1 MNKRLYIACLKEN
14 FGFLDFWEKHG
25 QAARDAWVK
34 IQKYYADNNAKDQ
47 KFDMIAYELDTVEE
61 TLNRFGL
68 RTYAGQWDDCL
79 DILDPAT
86 KELPDRLPFDFL
98 DDKPAIILAT
108 EWGELKDP
116 GFEWRREPI
125 EWILDELKPHERLLK
140 IDLSRKKR
148 DLLNDFKKYL
158 DNVDRL
164 RGSDD
169 LPKEWADNYQTWTPD
184 TSRERAEAWDQLKV
198 WRMRKE
204 RIPFS
209 EIARAMKITQDAAK
223 KAFYKAYERTQGRAY
238 EPDRYRKDGQK
249 INTWDMTKTCQTCP
263 DRQTCTEL
271 CPEILRFADQDYTG
285 RKESLDDNGITDFKQ
300 YEKWQKTEPF

>member
-1 MNKRLYIACLKEN
+1 MNKQLYIACLKEN
-14 FGFLDFWEKHG
+14 FEFLDYWEKHG
-25 QAARDAWVK
+25 QAAREAWAK
-34 IQKYYADNNAKDQ
+34 IQKHYSEDKTQEQ
-47 KFDMIAYELDTVEE
+47 KFDLIACELDMVEE
-61 TLNRFGL
+61 KLNRFGL

-79 DILDPAT
+79 DILDPAK
-86 KELPDRLPFDFL
+86 KELPDLLPFDFL
-98 DDKPAIILAT
+98 DDIPAIVLAT
-108 EWGELKDP
+108 EWGKLKDP
-116 GFEWRREPI
+116 GFEWRREPV

-140 IDLSRKKR
+140 IDLSRKKK

-169 LPKEWADNYQTWTPD
+169 MPKEWADNYQAWTPD
-184 TSRERAEAWDQLKV
+184 TSRERAEAWGQLKV

-209 EIARAMKITQDAAK
+209 EIARAMEITQDAAK
-223 KAFYKAYERTQGRAY
+223 KAFYRAYERTQGRAY

-263 DRQTCTEL
+263 DRRTCSEL
-271 CPEILRFADQDYTG
+271 CPEILRYADQDYTG
-285 RKESLDDNGITDFKQ
+285 RKESLLN
-300 YEKWQKTEPF
+300 Y